1 MPMVRPT
8 GLSVNITQA
17 NTTEAPNQQQQGP
30 MFGST
35 GQPTQGG
42 GTAFGGSLFG
52 QGANRQQQ
60 PQASSNLF
68 GASSSQQTG
77 GGFGGFGGQQQPQK
91 SPQTG
96 GFGGFGATQQRQQ
109 PQQSGVFGASQQQQ
123 PQQSGGFGA
132 TQQQQ
137 QPQQSGGFGA
147 LQQQQPQQLGAFGTS
162 QQQQQQQPQQAQQ
175 AGGFGAH
182 QTGNVLGFM
191 STQTGGGSSGFG
203 GLLQQPQQPQP
214 PQQQQQ
220 QQQGAQSFFN
230 RSAQPQQN
238 VGGFGQTQQPQ
249 QQHGANSLFNRPAQ
263 PFQNTGLQ
271 PSVGQAQ
278 QPARRAFGLQSSTA
292 NRSLQTQTPGPF
304 VKIDLDHVR
313 LTTRFTDLQEHLQ
326 KEIEEMDAVVLRQIN
341 THNQCKAVMP
351 THEDRLTYLP
361 NDVEHVTK
369 RMQALTEA
377 LEADALAIDRVR
389 ATAKKDAHDAKLS
402 FALIDTLKLAPQHQY
417 SSLWGSPRVGGSGGI
432 ASIADTDEANG
443 GPNDLVSFFSQ
454 RADGMSQKLEAYQR
468 NLSEIESHL
477 RTVESRVWQQLQELG
492 FSRNNNNSINSISNN
507 NGTARSAEDQL
518 IELAGVLR
526 DFEQGIRGVAGRV
539 ATVREDVQGLT
550 LADIGGSKLDG
561 RGDGLMRTRM

>member
-1 MPMVRPT
+1 
-8 GLSVNITQA
+8 
-17 NTTEAPNQQQQGP
+17 

-123 PQQSGGFGA
+123 PQQ
-132 TQQQQ
+132 
-137 QPQQSGGFGA
+137 
-147 LQQQQPQQLGAFGTS
+147 LGAFGTS

-175 AGGFGAH
+175 AGGFGAP

-191 STQTGGGSSGFG
+191 STQTGSGSSGFG
-203 GLLQQPQQPQP
+203 GLLQQPQQPQQP
-214 PQQQQQ
+214 QQ

-249 QQHGANSLFNRPAQ
+249 QQQGANSSFNRPAQ

-278 QPARRAFGLQSSTA
+278 QPARQAFGLQSSTA

-389 ATAKKDAHDAKLS
+389 ATAKRDAHDAKLS

-492 FSRNNNNSINSISNN
+492 FSRNNNNSINSINN
-507 NGTARSAEDQL
+507 NNAPL
-518 IELAGVLR
+518 
-526 DFEQGIRGVAGRV
+526 
-539 ATVREDVQGLT
+539 VRPKT
-550 LADIGGSKLDG
+550 S
-561 RGDGLMRTRM
+561 